1 MCFGE
6 LKNALRSGD
15 IWVPGSRQF
24 RDFEDY
30 LLPTAAF
37 ESLDFSQE
45 LPLTA
50 GGSFDRY
57 WTERETRL
65 RRELEKVDSLA
76 ARHQLPDAEIVD
88 GILKVT
94 PLANAVPEEA
104 EALMRQAYALLPHVK
119 VTDLLLEVD
128 RWTRFTDDFTHLN
141 SQEPAKDQPLLL
153 SVILADA
160 INLGLHKMA
169 EACPGTFIAKLSWL
183 SAWHI
188 RDETYSKALAGLVTN
203 TTNPLRH
210 IGAKALLLPPTD
222 NNSGPVAAGSKRAKS
237 IFVTAPNLEC
247 SSTPTYPTSTR
258 RFTPR

>member
-1 MCFGE
+1 MFTEAGLDRRYYELCVLAE

-37 ESLDFSQE
+37 ASLDVSEE

-104 EALMRQAYALLPHVK
+104 ETLMRQAYALLPHVK
-119 VTDLLLEVD
+119 SFSRCCSVREFHADFLSQKGVLELSGPGNIRHQGVLRD
-128 RWTRFTDDFTHLN
+128 REILRGQDSIVKRRQSSGQLTHL
-141 SQEPAKDQPLLL
+141 STDTG
-153 SVILADA
+153 S
-160 INLGLHKMA
+160 GLW
-169 EACPGTFIAKLSWL
+169 GQQTF
-183 SAWHI
+183 
-188 RDETYSKALAGLVTN
+188 
-203 TTNPLRH
+203 
-210 IGAKALLLPPTD
+210 
-222 NNSGPVAAGSKRAKS
+222 
-237 IFVTAPNLEC
+237 
-247 SSTPTYPTSTR
+247 
-258 RFTPR
+258 